1 MESKDQTLHPLTNRS
16 NEGTQL
22 LTFLLARE
30 EYGVDI
36 LRVQEIRGWA
46 PTTQLP
52 NTPSYVK
59 GIINLR
65 GTVVPIVDLRQ
76 RFNLES
82 VAYGPTTVVVVVKVM
97 AGERSRTMG
106 IVVDAVSDVYN
117 VAPADLKPAPD
128 FGGAIGTEYL
138 KGLVTMN
145 EKMLIVLDID
155 QVLNAGELRHEL
167 AGN

>member
-1 MESKDQTLHPLTNRS
+1 MESKEQTLHQLNTHA

-97 AGERSRTMG
+97 SGERSRTMG

-117 VAPADLKPAPD
+117 VAPTDLKPAPD

-155 QVLNAGELRHEL
+155 QVLNTGELKHEL